1 MEIAKIETA
10 AIEKTIAEISEYQFQ
25 DLSDLE
31 LVMVGGGQGDIS
43 LG

>member
-1 MEIAKIETA
+1 MEITTREVTA
-10 AIEKTIAEISEYQFQ
+10 LEQTLMKTLDAQIQELGE
-25 DLSDLE
+25 LE